1 MTRGGGDEEDFDRD
15 EEKDL
20 VPVLKHGS
28 LAPSSARRYA
38 TTDSGTGSSSRKR
51 LSTITSN
58 TNQTG
63 GGEQPDLIELDEA
76 EDLANIHQT
85 LRDPNINKLNILDS
99 LYEGTFRGKNTFKG

>member
-1 MTRGGGDEEDFDRD
+1 MTRLDDDDGFDKE
-15 EEKDL
+15 EEKDV
-20 VPVLKHGS
+20 VPVLKQAS

-38 TTDSGTGSSSRKR
+38 TTDSGTGSSSRNR
-51 LSTITSN
+51 LSNITST
-58 TNQTG
+58 TNPTG

-99 LYEGTFRGKNTFKG
+99 LYEGTFRGKTTFKG

>member
-1 MTRGGGDEEDFDRD
+1 MTRLEDEDDECEDQD

-20 VPVLKHGS
+20 VPVLKQGS
-28 LAPSSARRYA
+28 LAPSSSRRYA

-51 LSTITSN
+51 LSNITSN
-58 TNQTG
+58 TNPG
-63 GGEQPDLIELDEA
+63 GGEQPELIELDEA

-99 LYEGTFRGKNTFKG
+99 LYEGTFRGRNTFKG